1 MPKFDDYD
9 TTMARMNDAFRS
21 NPIQGMEFIK
31 DTCDI
36 MLHATSVMP
45 SWLRCCEDIPKLSL
59 FHTLSQLLYMYL
71 W

>member
-1 MPKFDDYD
+1 MVPGNTDSGAALSMPKFDDYD

-36 MLHATSVMP
+36 MLHATSGMTSRVQ
-45 SWLRCCEDIPKLSL
+45 WHEE
-59 FHTLSQLLYMYL
+59 F
-71 W
+71 